1 MSLWSPSPALYS
13 PGRGEKLLP
22 PSGPQ
27 QPGAV
32 VTGVPG
38 DWAGCPTGSPHSC
51 CAQQTDCPAAPQG
64 RENVPEQ
71 LGVIRHST
79 LNACGDSW
87 ASDPGPLLL
96 PNLLSPPPY
105 LAGDSPS
112 PAKGTGMSFNPWPG
126 SLTSTI
132 RNKELGR
139 Q

>member
-1 MSLWSPSPALYS
+1 MPS
-13 PGRGEKLLP
+13 
-22 PSGPQ
+22 SGPQ
-27 QPGAV
+27 WPRAV
-32 VTGVPG
+32 VTEVPG
-38 DWAGCPTGSPHSC
+38 DRAGCPQAAHRAAVHSR
-51 CAQQTDCPAAPQG
+51 QTPQG

-105 LAGDSPS
+105 LAGDSPG

-126 SLTSTI
+126 SLTFTI
-132 RNKELGR
+132 PNKALGR